1 MKLADAFVAM
11 LRSRRFWT
19 WQLFGAFVYMIPVL
33 IRYGTGS
40 NDIPILNFPGIWVD
54 HFIPGNLL
62 EKALVNA
69 FFPGGA
75 GAIAGEVFLT
85 YRREETLLGRTK
97 YLARLGGA
105 LTQTA
110 LWSLFQYWGYSLMIS
125 GPGGGWNLF
134 EHPVVFPINFVL
146 ASLSIFTPT
155 VVYFIG
161 RGIVRTRVGTPT
173 NTLDAKCKVNIFSK
187 PEWFACHS
195 TFSAKTEKSP
205 MPKR

>member
-1 MKLADAFVAM
+1 MEFASAFAAM
-11 LRSRRFWT
+11 LRSKRFWV
-19 WQLFGAFVYMIPVL
+19 WQLFGAFVYVIPVL

-40 NDIPILNFPGIWVD
+40 NDIPILNFPGVWVD
-54 HFIPGNLL
+54 HYIPGNLL
-62 EKALVNA
+62 EKILVNA

-75 GAIAGEVFLT
+75 GAIAGEIFFSYQRDEAVA
-85 YRREETLLGRTK
+85 GRTK

-110 LWSLFQYWGYSLMIS
+110 LWSLFQFWGYSLMIS

-155 VVYFIG
+155 VIYFIR
-161 RGIVRTRVGTPT
+161 RGIVRICVGNTT
-173 NTLDAKCKVNIFSK
+173 NT
-187 PEWFACHS
+187 
-195 TFSAKTEKSP
+195 
-205 MPKR
+205 